1 MARRKLSLASAS
13 FNPYW
18 NASQMAKLLRL
29 ILIPG
34 LGLCLASCA
43 TQTPPIASTATRGR
57 VQKVR
62 TTAYTHSE
70 VGGTRNAIG
79 QRLSGGRLKSASA
92 DWSRFPLGTRFR
104 VVSSGDEYIIDDY
117 GGALVGTSTIDLY
130 KTSRGAMNRWG
141 VRHEDIEIIHW
152 GSDEESLKVLR
163 PRRKRRASPAHDR
176 EPGEKAAAPDHER
189 DEAEAV
195 VFL

>member
-1 MARRKLSLASAS
+1 MARRKLSLASAC

-18 NASQMAKLLRL
+18 SASQMAKFLRL
-29 ILIPG
+29 IVVPVV
-34 LGLCLASCA
+34 GLCLASCA
-43 TQTPPIASTATRGR
+43 TQTPRVASTDTRGR
-57 VQKVR
+57 MQKVR
-62 TTAYTHSE
+62 TTAYHHSE
-70 VGGTRNAIG
+70 AGGTRNAVG

-117 GGALVGTSTIDLY
+117 GGALVGTNTIDLY
-130 KTSRGAMNRWG
+130 KTSRGAMHRWG

-163 PRRKRRASPAHDR
+163 PRRGVGRVQRMIASLEKKQQPLASAKRR
-176 EPGEKAAAPDHER
+176 
-189 DEAEAV
+189 
-195 VFL
+195 L